1 MKIEYRSQ
9 NDTNTVIQDNTKLKV
24 RGTVNKSNE
33 PSKVLKDK
41 NGIEFVEIILPDTFQ
56 KAIEKAQAENKDIKL
71 LVNHDETKILAR
83 TGNGSLMLEE
93 KDGQTVMSAEL
104 PNTTLA
110 KDIYEL
116 VKEGLSFGMSFGF
129 EVAKENWTQE
139 EGLYKRVVSDMT
151 VTEISILTIDPAYN
165 GTEVQTEQRSI
176 EVPKTIKTN
185 EKDVLQTMK
194 PLNTLKITNPE
205 ESLDII
211 IKEERALQT
220 TANGSAVIPTD
231 VAAELVKRIENVSP
245 VFAMARKYPSNV
257 GTLKVAKE
265 TEATMQAGFVGEGAD
280 IAELATNFEM
290 IQLTQKRVGGYIT
303 LSQQLINDSAISM
316 DDYVPDMLSRQV
328 AKAVEKSILV
338 GVGGTEFAG
347 ITSDKTVQTVEVT
360 GALTIDSLIDLYLS
374 INPEFL
380 NGSAFIMQTKLFKQV
395 AKLKDGNGQPY
406 LQNGVVNGA
415 ITHSLFGMPVFT
427 SDALTD
433 NQPIVFGNIE
443 NAVSVMIKQEIGL
456 QQIVDSALAIK
467 GAKVY
472 VLDAYMDAAVVNSQ
486 AVATLKIAA

>member
-1 MKIEYRSQ
+1 MKLEYRSE
-9 NDTNTVIQDNTKLKV
+9 NGTNTVIEDNEKLKV
-24 RGTVNKSNE
+24 KGTVNKSNE

-56 KAIEKAQAENKDIKL
+56 RAIEKAQAENKDIKL

-151 VTEISILTIDPAYN
+151 VNEISILTIEPAYN

-185 EKDVLQTMK
+185 EKEVPKNMK

-205 ESLDII
+205 ESLNTI

-220 TANGSAVIPTD
+220 TAQGSAVIPEN
-231 VAAELVKRIENVSP
+231 VAEELVKRIESISP
-245 VFAMARKYPSNV
+245 VFEMARKYPSTA

-265 TEATMQAGFVGEGAD
+265 TVATANAGFVGEGAD
-280 IAELATNFEM
+280 ISELSTDFDM
-290 IQLTQKRVGGYIT
+290 VQLSQKRVGGYIT
-303 LSQQLINDSAISM
+303 LSQQLINDSAVNM
-316 DDYVPDMLSRQV
+316 DEYVPDMLARQV
-328 AKAVEKSILV
+328 AKAIEKSILT
-338 GVGGTEFAG
+338 GSTETEFKG
-347 ITSDKTVQTVEVT
+347 ITADKDVQAVEVS
-360 GALTIDSLIDLYLS
+360 AVTIDSLLDLYLS
-374 INPEFL
+374 IKTEFL
-380 NGSAFIMQTKLFKQV
+380 NGAAWIISNKLFKEV

-406 LQNGVVNGA
+406 LQNGTVNGA
-415 ITHSLFGMPVFT
+415 ITHTLFGIQVFT
-427 SDALTD
+427 TDALPD
-433 NQPIVFGNIE
+433 VQPIVFGNIE
-443 NAVSVMIKQEIGL
+443 NAVSVMIKKEVGL

-472 VLDAYMDAAVVNSQ
+472 VLDAYMDAAVVNPQ
-486 AVATLKIAA
+486 AVVTMKVTA

>member
-1 MKIEYRSQ
+1 MNLEYRSQ
-9 NDTNTVIQDNTKLKV
+9 NDTNTVIEDDEKLKV
-24 RGTVNKSNE
+24 KGTVNKANE
-33 PSKVLKDK
+33 PSKPLQDK
-41 NGIEFVEIILPDTFQ
+41 NGTEFFEIILSDTFK
-56 KAIEKAQAENKDIKL
+56 KAIEKSKAENKDIKL

-83 TGNGSLMLEE
+83 TGNESLVIEE
-93 KDGQTVMSAEL
+93 VDGQTVFRAEL
-104 PNTTLA
+104 PNTTLG
-110 KDIYEL
+110 KDIFEL
-116 VKEGLSFGMSFGF
+116 INKGLSFGMSFGF
-129 EVAKENWTQE
+129 EVAKDEWIKEN
-139 EGLYKRVVSDMT
+139 GIYKREVSEMT
-151 VTEISILTIDPAYN
+151 VTEISILTIEAAYN
-165 GTEVQTEQRSI
+165 GTEVQTEQRSLEI
-176 EVPKTIKTN
+176 PKNLTTKEVTN
-185 EKDVLQTMK
+185 LEKLQITNTEQS
-194 PLNTLKITNPE
+194 LNTL
-205 ESLDII
+205 

-220 TANGSAVIPTD
+220 TANGSAVIPTG
-231 VAAELVKRIENVSP
+231 VASELVKRIENVSP
-245 VFAMARKYPSNV
+245 VFAMARKYPSTV

-280 IAELATNFEM
+280 ITELATNFEM

-328 AKAVEKSILV
+328 AKAVEKSILI
-338 GVGGTEFAG
+338 GTGGTEFAG
-347 ITSDKTVQTVEVT
+347 ITSDKAVQTVEVI

-415 ITHSLFGMPVFT
+415 ITHSLFGMPVYT

-486 AVATLKIAA
+486 AVATLKLTA

>member
-1 MKIEYRSQ
+1 MNLEYRSQ
-9 NDTNTVIQDNTKLKV
+9 NDTNTVIEDDEKLKV
-24 RGTVNKSNE
+24 TGTVNKANE
-33 PSKVLKDK
+33 PSKPLQDK
-41 NGIEFVEIILPDTFQ
+41 NGTEFFEVILPDTF
-56 KAIEKAQAENKDIKL
+56 KKSIEKSKAENKDIKL

-83 TGNGSLMLEE
+83 TGNESLVIEE
-93 KDGQTVMSAEL
+93 VDGQTVFRAEL
-104 PNTTLA
+104 PNTTLG
-110 KDIYEL
+110 KDIFEL
-116 VKEGLSFGMSFGF
+116 INKGLSFGMSFGF
-129 EVAKENWTQE
+129 EVAKDEWIKEN
-139 EGLYKRVVSDMT
+139 GIYKREVSEMT
-151 VTEISILTIDPAYN
+151 VTEISILTIEAAYN
-165 GTEVQTEQRSI
+165 GTEVQTEQRSLEI
-176 EVPKTIKTN
+176 PKNLTTKEVTN
-185 EKDVLQTMK
+185 LEKLQITNTEQS
-194 PLNTLKITNPE
+194 LNTL
-205 ESLDII
+205 

-220 TANGSAVIPTD
+220 TANGSAVIPTG
-231 VAAELVKRIENVSP
+231 VASELVKRIENVSP
-245 VFAMARKYPSNV
+245 VFAMARKYPSTV

-280 IAELATNFEM
+280 ITELATNFEM

-328 AKAVEKSILV
+328 AKAVEKSILI
-338 GVGGTEFAG
+338 GTGGTEFAG
-347 ITSDKTVQTVEVT
+347 ITSDKAVQTVEVV

-433 NQPIVFGNIE
+433 NQPVVFGNIE

-486 AVATLKIAA
+486 AVATLKLTA